1 MAFTTSEKMKMVIFQ
16 DEVNGVLTDLMAR
29 SHVDNVI
36 FEEGGKQIALST
48 KLAEIIATIAAKADS
63 AAVTN
68 DIKAA
73 NDALYNKIMGITAED
88 GATVNEA
95 YDTLKEVA
103 EYLTAHGEVV
113 QGFTT
118 DIANLKKTVET
129 LQTGMTKVEKSDTNG
144 NVKVDGAEVV
154 VYQHP
159 ATHPASMITD
169 TADKVMM
176 TAAERQK
183 LGDVAAGAS
192 AIVSGT
198 GTVADATAVP
208 TLMIK
213 VIEDEEPSA

>member
-1 MAFTTSEKMKMVIFQ
+1 MAFTTSDKMKMVIFQ

-36 FEEGGKQIALST
+36 YEEGGQQKALST
-48 KLAEIIATIAAKADS
+48 KLAEVIAAIALKANS
-63 AAVTN
+63 ADVTAE
-68 DIKAA
+68 IKAA
-73 NDALYNKIMGITAED
+73 DDALYNKIMGITAED
-88 GATVNEA
+88 GTTVNEA

-103 EYLTAHGEVV
+103 NYLTAHGDVV

-118 DIANLKKTVET
+118 DIAGLKTAVEA
-129 LQTGMTKVEKSDTNG
+129 LKSGMTQVEHSDTNG

-169 TADKVMM
+169 TAEKVMM
-176 TAAERQK
+176 TAAERTK
-183 LGDVAAGAS
+183 LGGVAAGAS

-198 GTVADATAVP
+198 GAVADATAVP